1 MFLFQFSYNFFFYQ
15 LMFHSQE
22 EDQDVLLRNLHHLK
36 EKLDK
41 ISSLSELDFMTVLG
55 NYIKN

>member
-1 MFLFQFSYNFFFYQ
+1 
-15 LMFHSQE
+15 MFHSQE